1 MTTRTTRKGSKR
13 GVQHPDLHNIPATI
27 SAHFPAST
35 TSMQQLVSGAM
46 PRYLSEKEV
55 SSRLGI
61 SYQKLRKDRLNGTGI
76 PYCKFG
82 RAVRYSVEAVL
93 QYETDAKRHSTAE
106 DRS

>member
-1 MTTRTTRKGSKR
+1 M
-13 GVQHPDLHNIPATI
+13 
-27 SAHFPAST
+27 
-35 TSMQQLVSGAM
+35 
-46 PRYLSEKEV
+46 

>member
-1 MTTRTTRKGSKR
+1 MTTPTARKGSKR

-27 SAHFPAST
+27 SAHFAASPA
-35 TSMQQLVSGAM
+35 SMQQMASGAM

-61 SYQKLRKDRLNGTGI
+61 SYQKLRKDRLHGTGI

-82 RAVRYSVEAVL
+82 RAVRYSLEAVL
-93 QYETDAKRHSTAE
+93 QYEADAKRHSTAE